1 MFVCLFVCFC
11 CCWLRTSSRQSCWPW
26 AGIWK
31 EERLEPTFRKVRV
44 LVFFVY
50 SSLRLFV
57 CFSCLLVGCLKYQ
70 KHASASQGRIC
81 PGNFT
86 CYHTE
91 IEVADRTFHLI
102 QSQYTDTRPTS
113 PSTDTVTPGAWQS
126 SGWSTNF
133 LVSGMTRPRENPTAS
148 GIRTP
153 ELPLSR

>member
-1 MFVCLFVCFC
+1 MLLLVAYVFTAVLLAVRGNLERGAFRANIPKGACSCFLCLFV
-11 CCWLRTSSRQSCWPW
+11 SS
-26 AGIWK
+26 
-31 EERLEPTFRKVRV
+31 
-44 LVFFVY
+44 
-50 SSLRLFV
+50 FV

-81 PGNFT
+81 SDNFT

-102 QSQYTDTRPTS
+102 QSQYTDTGTTS
-113 PSTDTVTPGAWQS
+113 PSTDPITPSAWQS

-133 LVSGMTRPRENPTAS
+133 LVSGMTRPRKNPTAS

-153 ELPLSR
+153 ELPLSRQLP